1 MTLYNG
7 GRNLKNIRQQKLS
20 IESNQF
26 NYLATANTVE
36 IAIIKAYYQV
46 LYAHESVLTNEE
58 ILNTS
63 LKQLERSRELYE
75 VGRISRVE
83 LSQIESQYKS
93 DAYQLVL
100 AQTTESENVLNLK
113 QLLQLNDAE
122 PFTVYIPEI
131 GREETL
137 ALVPDKNEV
146 IQLALATLPEL
157 KSAATE
163 IRIARLDEE
172 IAKAER
178 LPSVVLN
185 GSVGTGYTTIADAGW
200 GKQMKNSLGEAVGVT
215 VSVPIFNNR
224 QTKSKVEKS
233 RVNILRNE
241 LTLENS
247 QLEISNTIASIHLD
261 AISSQSRYDAAMAQT
276 DAAQESYDLVAE
288 KYDLGM
294 LNAVDLLVEKNN
306 LLNAKQEKIQS
317 KYNSLLCLRLL
328 QFYMNQ

>member
-1 MTLYNG
+1 ML
-7 GRNLKNIRQQKLS
+7 
-20 IESNQF
+20 F
-26 NYLATANTVE
+26 
-36 IAIIKAYYQV
+36 
-46 LYAHESVLTNEE
+46 
-58 ILNTS
+58 
-63 LKQLERSRELYE
+63 RS
-75 VGRISRVE
+75 
-83 LSQIESQYKS
+83 
-93 DAYQLVL
+93 
-100 AQTTESENVLNLK
+100 
-113 QLLQLNDAE
+113 
-122 PFTVYIPEI
+122 
-131 GREETL
+131 
-137 ALVPDKNEV
+137 
-146 IQLALATLPEL
+146 
-157 KSAATE
+157 
-163 IRIARLDEE
+163 
-172 IAKAER
+172 
-178 LPSVVLN
+178 
-185 GSVGTGYTTIADAGW
+185 
-200 GKQMKNSLGEAVGVT
+200 GEAVSVT